1 MGWKNIKEAFRI
13 KHTVSV
19 TDAGIC
25 IGSHYIHDIIV
36 IRPNGVIAKSYK
48 DSFTINEDLDRIQGE
63 LGRTSPMRLRELI
76 QAPDTFAASIPVYT
90 YDGGEILTKYCEEP
104 GWPNVTHDGDIMY
117 ENGYSTDRAQVIEW
131 AKQNA
136 RLGVKFARER
146 EDELK
151 SKLAECLK
159 TIAECQADLS
169 NLELLA

>member
-19 TDAGIC
+19 TNEGIC

-36 IRPNGVIAKSYK
+36 IRPNGVIAKSYQ
-48 DSFTINEDLDRIQGE
+48 DGYAINEDLDRIQGE
-63 LGRTSPMRLRELI
+63 LDRTSPMRLRKLI

-90 YDGGEILTKYCEEP
+90 YDGGEILTKHCEEL

-131 AKQNA
+131 AKENA
-136 RLGVKFARER
+136 RLRVKFARER
-146 EDELK
+146 KDELRAMLTECYK
-151 SKLAECLK
+151 EMAEY
-159 TIAECQADLS
+159 QADLS